1 MVIGHSPPTTL
12 CYEYPLINSFLVTNW
27 ILHLA
32 KSFLNWSILSVGLTC
47 WALFDVLLLILSI
60 SINQNPFLWHF
71 QLTVVFVSQSVNQ
84 QCQLRIWIILGFNIG
99 LCNLGFFTVPQTPC
113 LSNGICISC
122 YTKWN
127 VQLQQLYSRM
137 ARHSTRSGWP
147 ITNNPAPSS
156 ASPKNKNK
164 KSKTKTRK
172 QK

>member
-1 MVIGHSPPTTL
+1 MT
-12 CYEYPLINSFLVTNW
+12 
-27 ILHLA
+27 
-32 KSFLNWSILSVGLTC
+32 
-47 WALFDVLLLILSI
+47 LSI
-60 SINQNPFLWHF
+60 ECW
-71 QLTVVFVSQSVNQ
+71 VCSQSVNQ

-137 ARHSTRSGWP
+137 ARYSRPGQGGLSLTILPPVVHPQKIKTK
-147 ITNNPAPSS
+147 
-156 ASPKNKNK
+156 KN
-164 KSKTKTRK
+164 KTKTRK